1 MWSTVLF
8 DLDGTISDSAE
19 GITRSVQYALEKEFG
34 IIRQP
39 EELLE
44 FVGPPL
50 KEQFML
56 YTGCDEAMGERAVWR
71 YRERYRPVGIFENK
85 LYPGIPELLKQ
96 LYDEHFTIALSSSK
110 PEAFCRQI
118 LEAFHIA
125 EYFTVICGS
134 DMDGKHTDKAEVI
147 EQTIHRLGAEH
158 IRDEIVLVGDRRY
171 DIIGARQCGI
181 SSIGVSFG
189 YGSREELE
197 HEWPDCIVDTVTELR
212 NVLIGQARA
221 GRRAESPFSPE
232 GRAARRKADGGPVFK
247 LWRLCYPILLH
258 YGISNLVM
266 LLGMYTVVLISA
278 GMGIL
283 GADAMDKTL
292 QQSVLLT
299 GIADAVVIPV
309 AWLFFNSD
317 RKKRAANKFDERIL
331 KKNIFGV
338 PEIVGIIVIAIGCS
352 TVLNWLIALIPFQ
365 DTTYESTAEVF
376 FKNTGLMTQLVVI
389 GILAPIAEEF
399 IFRGLIFRRGKD
411 YFGFLLGALFSAL
424 SFGIYHGNLTQG
436 IFAFFMG
443 MLFCAM
449 YEHYGTLW
457 APIAAHMANN
467 LFATLENSVFSKLK
481 IPDIAYLL
489 FSVVI
494 AGAALICMFLV
505 VRNEPKV
512 NDL

>member
-56 YTGCDEAMGERAVWR
+56 YTGCDEEMGEKAVWR
-71 YRERYRPVGIFENK
+71 YRERYKPVGIFENR

-96 LYDEHFTIALSSSK
+96 LCDENFTIALSSSK

-118 LEAFHIA
+118 LEAFHIDQ
-125 EYFTVICGS
+125 YFTVICGS

-147 EQTIHRLGAEH
+147 EQTIHRLGADH

-197 HEWPDCIVDTVTELR
+197 QEWPDCIVDTVTELR

-221 GRRAESPFSPE
+221 GRRAESPYSPE
-232 GRAARRKADGGPVFK
+232 GRAAMRKADGSPVFK

-258 YGISNLVM
+258 FGISNLVM
-266 LLGMYTVVLISA
+266 ILAMYTAVLLSA

-283 GADAMDKTL
+283 GADPLEKAME
-292 QQSVLLT
+292 QSVLLT
-299 GIADAVVIPV
+299 GIADAVVIPA

-317 RKKRAANKFDERIL
+317 RKKRAASKFDERIL
-331 KKNIFGV
+331 QKNIFGV
-338 PEIVGIIVIAIGCS
+338 PEIIGIIVISIGCS
-352 TVLNWLIALIPFQ
+352 MVINLLIAMLPIH
-365 DTTYESTAEVF
+365 DKVYEETAEVF
-376 FKNTGLMTQLVVI
+376 FRNTGLITQLVVI
-389 GILAPIAEEF
+389 GILAPISEEF
-399 IFRGLIFRRGKD
+399 IFRGLIFRRGRD
-411 YFGFLLGALFSAL
+411 YFGFVLGALFSAL

-436 IFAFFMG
+436 IFAFIMG
-443 MLFCAM
+443 MLFCVL

-467 LFATLENSVFSKLK
+467 LFATLENSVFSK
-481 IPDIAYLL
+481 
-489 FSVVI
+489 FSVPNLAYILFTIVM
-494 AGAALICMFLV
+494 AGAAAICLYLV
-505 VRNEPKV
+505 IRKEPRV
-512 NDL
+512 NGL